1 VTKQDLARRAVRAA
15 ATLRAELGLGP
26 TDPVCPFDVAE
37 QMGIVVRLVA
47 LPSLEGMYSPEPR
60 PAILVSVERPVGRRR
75 YTCGHEL
82 GHHVFGHGTRLDQL
96 EDERTAAAWSPEE
109 FLAQRFAAAL
119 MMPKFA
125 VESAFVRRGWLLAEP
140 TAEMVFI
147 VAQELGVGFTSLLEH
162 LETTLGSV
170 SGHVARTLRRT
181 SLKKLRTALARFTV
195 SHDLLI
201 VDNHWGRRSVDIEVG
216 DVVLLP
222 ADATFHGGCAVLKS
236 EPVPHLVAST
246 SGSGRI
252 SLGPAA
258 TEIMTRVSRRKF
270 TGLARYRHLEEAVD
284 ET

>member
-1 VTKQDLARRAVRAA
+1 MIKQDLARKAVRAA
-15 ATLRAELGLGP
+15 ATLRADLGLGP
-26 TDPVCPFDVAE
+26 TDPVCPFDVAD
-37 QMGIVVRLVA
+37 QMGIVVRLVG

-60 PAILVSVERPVGRRR
+60 PTILVSVERPLGRRR

-96 EDERTAAAWSPEE
+96 EDERAAVAWNPEE

-125 VESAFVRRGWLLAEP
+125 VESAFARRGWPVAEP

-147 VAQELGVGFTSLLEH
+147 VAQELGVGFTTLLEH
-162 LETTLGSV
+162 LERTLGSV
-170 SGHVARTLRRT
+170 SGPAAAKLRRT
-181 SLKKLRTALARFTV
+181 SLKKLRTGMAQFMVT
-195 SHDLLI
+195 HDLLV

-222 ADATFHGGCAVLKS
+222 TDAAFRGGCAVVKS
-236 EPVPHLVAST
+236 QPLPHLVAST
-246 SGSGRI
+246 PGVGHV
-252 SLGPAA
+252 SLARPT
-258 TEIMTRVSRRKF
+258 TETMIRVSRRKF
-270 TGLARYRHLEEAVD
+270 IGLARYRHLEEAVD